1 MRVIE
6 LGSKYSETLYPLW
19 KRTSGKYASK
29 KSKEEFAYRYFENP
43 SVNSRGYLVK
53 EDGKKLG
60 AVLLETYDWGVYLYD
75 WIEYRNDHVLE
86 ELMKQIDTLDE
97 GKKVVI
103 LAPIFGR
110 EWSNEGWKK
119 VGFEKLEK
127 APYYLLMK
135 KELKKTDETKDIEIE
150 IDSLKDLEQ
159 EKNVKHLA
167 DLITDIG
174 GRWNDPIE
182 MEKHLRWQLEGDM
195 DYWLVMKEGKPIGY
209 CGIERRK
216 LFSGGTMYWIK
227 ELGVHTDERG
237 EGIATDLLSHTIEE
251 VRDAGG
257 KEIYIDT
264 HSKNPAKEL
273 YEKLG
278 FHTIEKLPNLRYGV

>member
-1 MRVIE
+1 
-6 LGSKYSETLYPLW
+6 
-19 KRTSGKYASK
+19 
-29 KSKEEFAYRYFENP
+29 
-43 SVNSRGYLVK
+43 
-53 EDGKKLG
+53 
-60 AVLLETYDWGVYLYD
+60 
-75 WIEYRNDHVLE
+75 
-86 ELMKQIDTLDE
+86 MKQIDTLDE
-97 GKKVVI
+97 GKKAVI
-103 LAPIFGR
+103 LAPLFGR
-110 EWSNEGWKK
+110 EWSTEPWKK

-159 EKNVKHLA
+159 EKNVEHLA

-182 MEKHLRWQLEGDM
+182 MEKHLRWQLECDM
-195 DYWLVMKEGKPIGY
+195 DYWLVMKERKPIGY
-209 CGIERRK
+209 CGIEWRE
-216 LFSGGTMYWIK
+216 LFSGDIMHWIK
-227 ELGVHTDERG
+227 ELGVHPNERG

-251 VRDAGG
+251 VRKDGG

-264 HSKNPAKEL
+264 HSENPAKNL

-278 FHTIEKLPNLRYGV
+278 FETIEKVPNLRYEL